1 MINAMPTFAIYL
13 NRELQGYVAAVSL
26 RQAKERARK
35 RYGRRV
41 DVIGSIRETER
52 YDAQNR
58 VSQSRVGPAV
68 L

>member
-1 MINAMPTFAIYL
+1 MPTFHIYL
-13 NRELQGYVAAVSL
+13 NNEFQGLIRAVSL
-26 RQAKERARK
+26 RQAQARARA

-41 DVIGSIRETER
+41 DVIGTICEAER
-52 YDAQNR
+52 LSPRSA

>member
-1 MINAMPTFAIYL
+1 MNPMPTFAAYL
-13 NRELQGYVAAVSL
+13 NNELQGYIAAVSL
-26 RQAKERARK
+26 RQAKERARR

-41 DVIGSIRETER
+41 DVIGIMRNAER
-52 YDAQNR
+52 FDAQNR